1 MNTDSYLNKIV
12 EVEIDRPLGS
22 LHPKH
27 GFLYEVNYG
36 FIPGTISND
45 GEETDVYVLGVD
57 KALKKFKGRCIAVIR
72 RTNDEDDKLVVVP
85 DNLNISDE
93 DICKLTHFQEQYF
106 ESTIIRKN

>member
-1 MNTDSYLNKIV
+1 MNTGSYLNKIV

-45 GEETDVYVLGVD
+45 GEGIDVYVLGVD
-57 KALKKFKGRCIAVIR
+57 KSLKKFKGKCIAIIR
-72 RTNDEDDKLVVVP
+72 RTNDKDDKLVVVP

-106 ESTIIRKN
+106 ESIIIRKN